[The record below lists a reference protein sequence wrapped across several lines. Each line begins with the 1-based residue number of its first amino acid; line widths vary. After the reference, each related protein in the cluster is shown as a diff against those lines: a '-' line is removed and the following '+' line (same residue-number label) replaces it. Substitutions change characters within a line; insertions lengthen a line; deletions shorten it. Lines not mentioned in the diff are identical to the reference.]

1 MNALARFVMS
11 GLHQAVLVTVGFAVL
26 ALVIPPLGLVSGAT
40 VALVTLRLG
49 AGRGLL
55 LVAIAAAVLGGLGM
69 LAHQSPLFGLLVGLV
84 QWLPIVGLAAVLRAT
99 QSWTLTLQLALLVA
113 LGGILLLHGL
123 LPDATAFWQQRLT
136 VLLAP
141 VLEQAGHPQAQ
152 VEATLATIARF
163 AGGLLSASL
172 LLGTVLMVMMGRS
185 LQAALYNPGGFAAE
199 FRELRVGRWPA
210 VLVVLLI
217 GVALLV
223 RGSSLPEELV
233 LVLLVAL
240 AIQGLAVLHGMA
252 ARLRLHPAWLWG
264 LYFLLLV
271 LFSPMLVV
279 LAGLGTL
286 DAFVGLRRRVQPAP

>member
-1 MNALARFVMS
+1 VNALARFVMS

-26 ALVIPPLGLVSGAT
+26 ALAVPPLGLVSGAG

-69 LAHQSPLFGLLVGLV
+69 LARQSPLFGLLLGLV

-123 LPDATAFWQQRLT
+123 LPDATAFWQERLT
-136 VLLAP
+136 ALLAP
-141 VLEQAGHPQAQ
+141 VLQQAGHPPAQ
-152 VEATLATIARF
+152 IEQSLAAIARF
-163 AGGLLSASL
+163 AGGLLAASL
-172 LLGTVLMVMMGRS
+172 LLGTVLMVMMGRA

-210 VLVVLLI
+210 VLAVLLI

-286 DAFVGLRRRVQPAP
+286 DAFVDLRRRVQPAP